1 MQPVNLAEFEAAA
14 CARLTRN
21 AYDYYAG
28 GANDGITLK
37 RNRAAYEELTL
48 HYPVLRD
55 VASRDMSTTIL
66 GERISFPVMV
76 APTAF
81 HRLACEEGECAVARA
96 AARAETLM
104 VMSTLSTMTIEEVAA
119 AASGPLWFQ
128 LYVYK
133 DRDATVDLIRRA
145 EAAGCQALVLTVD
158 AQVWGRREA
167 DIRNQFKLPGGL
179 NVANL
184 AQHAKTMFPDGI
196 SGSGLAAYV
205 SEMLDPSLSWND
217 LAWLREQTKLPL
229 LLKGLVRADDAIM
242 AVQHGVDGVIVSNHG
257 GRQLDTAPATIQA
270 LPHVVQAVAGAIP
283 VFVDGG
289 VRRGT
294 DVIKA
299 IALGAQAVLIG
310 RPILWGLASDGENGA
325 YRVLELLKAEFDLA
339 MALCGARNINE
350 IDASLFG
357 C

>member
-28 GANDGITLK
+28 GANDGVTLK

-81 HRLACEEGECAVARA
+81 HRLACDEGECAVARA

-167 DIRNQFKLPGGL
+167 DVRNQFKLPDGL

-229 LLKGLVRADDAIM
+229 LLKGLVRADDAIL

-257 GRQLDTAPATIQA
+257 GRQLDTAPATIEA

-325 YRVLELLKAEFDLA
+325 FRVLELLKAEFDLA

-350 IDASLFG
+350 VDSSLLG
-357 C
+357 

>member
-1 MQPVNLAEFEAAA
+1 MEPVNLCEFEAI
-14 CARLTRN
+14 ARERLAHD

-28 GANDGITLK
+28 GANDGITLQ
-37 RNRAAYEELTL
+37 RNRRAYEQLTL

-55 VASRDMSTTIL
+55 VASRDTAITIF
-66 GERISFPVMV
+66 GDRISSPLLV

-81 HRLACEEGECAVARA
+81 HRLACNEGECAVARA
-96 AARAETLM
+96 AARAGTVM

-119 AASGPLWFQ
+119 AAGGPLWFQ

-133 DRDATVDLIRRA
+133 DRGATVDLIRRA
-145 EAAGCQALVLTVD
+145 EAAGCRALVLTVD

-167 DIRNQFKLPGGL
+167 DVRNHFKLPDGL

-184 AQHAKTMFPDGI
+184 AQHAKTLFPDGI

-205 SEMLDPSLSWND
+205 SEMLDPSLSWDD
-217 LAWLREQTKLPL
+217 LTWLRGQTTLPL
-229 LLKGLVRADDAIM
+229 LLKGLVRADDATS

-257 GRQLDTAPATIQA
+257 GRQLDTAPATIEA
-270 LPHVVQAVAGAIP
+270 LPRVVEAVAGSIP

-310 RPILWGLASDGENGA
+310 RPILWCLAAGGEDGA
-325 YRVLELLKAEFDLA
+325 FRVLELLKGEVDLA
-339 MALCGARNINE
+339 MALCGARNVKE
-350 IDASLFG
+350 IDRSLLG
-357 C
+357 

>member
-1 MQPVNLAEFEAAA
+1 
-14 CARLTRN
+14 
-21 AYDYYAG
+21 
-28 GANDGITLK
+28 
-37 RNRAAYEELTL
+37 
-48 HYPVLRD
+48 
-55 VASRDMSTTIL
+55 
-66 GERISFPVMV
+66 
-76 APTAF
+76 
-81 HRLACEEGECAVARA
+81 
-96 AARAETLM
+96 M

-167 DIRNQFKLPGGL
+167 DVRNQFKLPDGL

-229 LLKGLVRADDAIM
+229 LLKGLVRADDAIL

-257 GRQLDTAPATIQA
+257 GRQLDTAPATIEA